1 MLKKFMK
8 KGDIV
13 IIILIVLTSVGLFYG
28 FSKKLPET
36 MSDQYISIQIDGEEV
51 KKIYFTE
58 ENVGKTFPIQTEY
71 GLNVLSVE
79 KDRCCV
85 IEADCPDK
93 IDVLQ
98 GWISQPGE
106 MLVCLPHHLII
117 EIKST
122 EGFQEID
129 AINR

>member
-13 IIILIVLTSVGLFYG
+13 VILLIILASASLFYG
-28 FSKKLPET
+28 FSKKLPEA
-36 MSDQYISIQIDGEEV
+36 MSDQYVSIQIDGKEV
-51 KKIYFTE
+51 KKLYFTE
-58 ENVGKTFPIQTEY
+58 ENVGKTFPIQSEY
-71 GLNVLSVE
+71 GLNVLYME
-79 KDRCCV
+79 EERCRV

-122 EGFQEID
+122 EGVQDID